1 MTRSRLDLVLVERG
15 LVATRARARDAVLR
29 GTVRVD
35 GEVAVKASA
44 NVADDARI
52 EIDDPAGAYVA
63 RSAVKLADGLDA
75 FALSPV
81 GRTCLDIGAS
91 AGGFTQVLLER
102 GATHVTAIDVGHDQM
117 AEIVAKDP
125 RVTSIEGLNAR
136 DLEAEDLAHP
146 AEFIV
151 ADVSFI
157 SLTIALPPALDL
169 APEGAVAVVLVKPQF
184 EVGKGNL
191 ARGGIVKDEELALA
205 SVDRIEAFF
214 VEEGWRVLGRVAA
227 SIAGGDGNREFLV
240 AAQKAK
246 AGGN

>member
-1 MTRSRLDLVLVERG
+1 MTRCRLDIALVDRG

-35 GEVAVKASA
+35 GIVAVKASA
-44 NVADDARI
+44 NVAEEARI

-75 FALSPV
+75 FGLTPE

-91 AGGFTQVLLER
+91 TGGFTQVLLER

-117 AEIVAKDP
+117 AEVVAKDP

-136 DLEAEDLAHP
+136 DLDADDLAHP

-169 APEGAVAVVLVKPQF
+169 APEGAIAVVLVKPQF

-191 ARGGIVKDEELALA
+191 ARGGIVKDEDLALA
-205 SVDRIEAFF
+205 SVERIETFF
-214 VEEGWRVLGRVAA
+214 AEEGWDVLGRATA
-227 SIAGGDGNREFLV
+227 SLQGGDGNQEYLV
-240 AAQKAK
+240 AARKTK
-246 AGGN
+246 SGGN